1 MKSAV
6 VTSGARELVRRELTL
21 EVPAG
26 TLAATAVAAPDA
38 VGPGLSAL
46 LFCVPG
52 MTYRR
57 SYYDL
62 QIPGREG
69 YSFAEAAAA
78 RGHVVVMIDN
88 LGTGDSARPDDGGE
102 VDLELLG
109 ASAARAGTDAA
120 ARVLDGS
127 LIPEL
132 AALNPVVVVGIG
144 HSMGGGVIVAAQGN
158 HASFDA
164 IAALGFTA
172 QELAGIYE
180 PAPNEDS
187 LTFEERRDWARAH
200 IPPKLWGRTWDELGP
215 YFEIDRDPFRELFY
229 AADVPE
235 DVIAA
240 DTAAATV
247 SPRQAAL
254 DIITPGLGAQFAA
267 RIVSPVFLAFGSVDL
282 SPDPGGEVRAYE
294 KSRDITLLKLADTAH
309 CHNLAS
315 ARGVLWKRL
324 LGWME
329 ALR

>member
-1 MKSAV
+1 MKNAV
-6 VTSGARELVRRELTL
+6 VTPGARELVRRELTL
-21 EVPAG
+21 RAPAG
-26 TLAATAVAAPDA
+26 TLAATAVAAPGA
-38 VGPGLSAL
+38 VVPGRSAL

-88 LGTGDSARPDDGGE
+88 LGTGDSGRPDHGGE
-102 VDLELLG
+102 VDLKLLG
-109 ASAARAGTDAA
+109 SCAARAGTDAA
-120 ARVLDGS
+120 GRLADGS
-127 LIPEL
+127 LIREL
-132 AALNPVVVVGIG
+132 AALNPAAVIGIG

-158 HASFDA
+158 DASFDA

-215 YFEIDRDPFRELFY
+215 YFEIDRDGFRELFY
-229 AADVPE
+229 AADVPD
-235 DVIAA
+235 DVIAVDA
-240 DTAAATV
+240 GAATV

-254 DIITPGLGAQFAA
+254 DIITPGLGARFAA
-267 RIVSPVFLAFGSVDL
+267 RIASPVFLAFGSVDL
-282 SPDPGGEVRAYE
+282 SPDPAGEVRAYE
-294 KSRDITLLKLADTAH
+294 ESRDITLFQLPDSAH

-315 ARGVLWKRL
+315 TRAMLWERL
-324 LGWME
+324 LGWIG